1 MADDNRMNTREILND
16 LPLFAD
22 VAPVQLETLAQGC
35 RKLRLEKGQIL
46 VRAGSMATAMHCLVA
61 GQVKRTTAPCGSN
74 EKVLDLLYPGQS
86 FGEAEILAGKPYA
99 SFAVAIEPSFLLAI
113 DAVRL
118 REAMRLDAQL
128 TGRLLA
134 ALAQRQLDMETD
146 IIASRSL
153 SGSQRI
159 LDYLM
164 LQAGGLTGARGETQ
178 LVLPTS
184 KQLIA
189 SRLGLT
195 PETLSRGLRELADA
209 GLIVVDGKHVV
220 LQNAPITRTVAGA
233 ADRLAALPNAARLA
247 WGTPVRDEQEGGNGQ
262 GAGSG
267 VDLSARPS
275 RALHAAINKAG
286 RLRMLSQRMAKS
298 WLMLGRNVLPLRART
313 ILTQSIELFDKQL
326 MELAAQPV
334 SREVHQAQAAVL
346 DVWRP
351 YKELLESA
359 PAPSGARQLF
369 KLNEQVLLATHGLTQ
384 AFEQAADTPE
394 SQLINLAG
402 RERMLSQRMA
412 KFYMFLEWEQSGINS
427 AKCHAE
433 LRSSMREFET
443 GLTLLADEVRD
454 QPQVRAQL
462 DLVAQQWRQ
471 MRSALALDDDE
482 NISHIEHPG
491 NPGSPEHP
499 GHLTATVCTFSER
512 LLKKMDAAIALYEK
526 KLAA

>member
-1 MADDNRMNTREILND
+1 MADDNRMKTREILND
-16 LPLFAD
+16 LPLFAG

-35 RKLRLEKGQIL
+35 RKLHVEKGQII
-46 VRAGSMATAMHCLVA
+46 VRAGSMATAMHCLLA
-61 GQVKRTTAPCGSN
+61 GHVKRTTAPCGSN
-74 EKVLDLLYPGQS
+74 EKVLDLLYPGQT
-86 FGEAEILAGKPYA
+86 FGEAEILAGRPHA
-99 SFAVAIEPSFLLAI
+99 SFAVAIEPSLLLGI
-113 DAVRL
+113 DASSL
-118 REAMRLDAQL
+118 REAMRHDAQL
-128 TGRLLA
+128 NERLIASLA
-134 ALAQRQLDMETD
+134 RRQLDMETD

-153 SGSQRI
+153 NGSQRI

-164 LQAGGLTGARGETQ
+164 LQTGGLTGARGETP

-195 PETLSRGLRELADA
+195 PETLSRGLRELSDA
-209 GLIVVDGKHVV
+209 GLIVVDGKHVL

-233 ADRLAALPNAARLA
+233 ADRIATLPNAASLA
-247 WGTPVRDEQEGGNGQ
+247 WGTPFRNVQEDRDSAAHQAASDDSLTVRT
-262 GAGSG
+262 A
-267 VDLSARPS
+267 

-326 MELAAQPV
+326 MELAALPV
-334 SREVHQAQAAVL
+334 SREVRHAQAAVL

-384 AFEQAADTPE
+384 AFERAADTPE

-427 AKCHAE
+427 AKCHEE
-433 LRSSMREFET
+433 LRSAMREFEA
-443 GLTLLADEVRD
+443 GLVLLAEEVRD
-454 QPQVRAQL
+454 QQQVRTQL
-462 DLVAQQWRQ
+462 DLVAQQWRH
-471 MRSALALDDDE
+471 MRSALALDGDE
-482 NISHIEHPG
+482 DISHTGHSG
-491 NPGSPEHP
+491 HS

-526 KLAA
+526 KLTA